1 MRSLTKI
8 LCLIGFS
15 LVATEPALAL
25 QSNQR
30 DDADAVIEQVMKLSG
45 SNEQLEQLPTI
56 MEAGFEQQRPAGVSD
71 AEHERLKSIVR
82 DTFSTSRMQLATA
95 NALRKEYDA
104 KRFDA
109 LLKLLNTPIAR
120 KMSDLELAAAT
131 PQIQQELMQYA
142 ASLNAAPPAPQR
154 LELIVKLMG
163 AMSSVEAMV
172 NIQAQSVEA
181 MARAMDPILPPE
193 QRLKPGQLEQMIK
206 EMRTQATPGAQQF
219 LTLHNLYTYR
229 SASDAELQ
237 EYLALCQ
244 SDTGRWFTPLMIR
257 AMTAAFGDA
266 SAMLA
271 QRMAE
276 EAAKRKPA
284 AQ

>member
-1 MRSLTKI
+1 MRTLAKI
-8 LCLIGFS
+8 LYLIGFS
-15 LVATEPALAL
+15 LVATAPALAL

-30 DDADAVIEQVMKLSG
+30 DDAGAVIEQVMKLSG
-45 SNEQLEQLPTI
+45 SNEQLEQLPKM
-56 MEAGFEQQRPAGVSD
+56 MEADFEQRRPAGISD
-71 AEHERLKSIVR
+71 ADHERFKGIVR
-82 DTFSTSRMQLATA
+82 DAFNAPRMQLAMT

-104 KRFDA
+104 KRFTE

-120 KMSDLELAAAT
+120 KMTDLELAAAT

-142 ASLNAAPPAPQR
+142 ASLNTAPPAPQR
-154 LELIVKLMG
+154 VELIIKLID
-163 AMSSVEAMV
+163 AMSGVETLV

-193 QRLKPGQLEQMIK
+193 QRLKPGELEQMIK
-206 EMRTQATPGAQQF
+206 DMRAQATPAAQQF
-219 LTLHNLYTYR
+219 LTLQGLYTCR

-237 EYLALCQ
+237 EYLALYQ

-266 SAMLA
+266 STMLA

-276 EAAKRKPA
+276 KA
-284 AQ
+284 AQRKQAAQ